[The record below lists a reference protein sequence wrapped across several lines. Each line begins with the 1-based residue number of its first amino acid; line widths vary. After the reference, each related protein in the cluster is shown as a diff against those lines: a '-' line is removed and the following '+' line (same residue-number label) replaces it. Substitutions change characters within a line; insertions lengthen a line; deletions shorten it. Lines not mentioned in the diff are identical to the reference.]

1 MLSGEDW
8 PHLKIEGNMCGDTN
22 QSPIDLKTSG
32 WNVMMFKKDNF
43 NSVWQ
48 DQTGGNI
55 LVQWVGTTSRVR
67 IDKPG

>member
-1 MLSGEDW
+1 
-8 PHLKIEGNMCGDTN
+8 MCGDTN